1 MKNKYLFSILIV
13 FCFLAANA
21 FAQQTI
27 VVNDPTKEDK
37 PATPGAAEE
46 NLIKRNVL
54 PKVRKIWAENEVCTE
69 EFNFAGAA
77 NGAFSKP
84 NANQTLVF
92 YQYCQTGNGFGNN
105 GLVLMENGRITA
117 SYISEGGWAMDIK
130 RLPDIN
136 QNGLDEFIV
145 YYSGGMHQGQ
155 GGTGVD
161 IMEFSA
167 GAPKGLG
174 WFQADSFGEET
185 GDFSYKVTVKSGKT
199 PVFYREKYV
208 SNDQNKWRK
217 SGKIATFKLGKAYGK
232 FTVLK

>member
-1 MKNKYLFSILIV
+1 MKNKYLFSFLIA
-13 FCFLAANA
+13 FCFLAGGA
-21 FAQQTI
+21 FAQTP
-27 VVNDPTKEDK
+27 VVINDPTKDDK
-37 PATPGAAEE
+37 SATPTAAEE

-54 PKVRKIWAENEVCTE
+54 PKVRKIWSSEVCTE
-69 EFNFAGAA
+69 DFTIAGAA
-77 NGAFSKP
+77 KGAFFKP
-84 NANQTLVF
+84 NAEQTLIF

-117 SYISEGGWAMDIK
+117 SYFSEGGWAMDLK

-136 QNGLDEFIV
+136 QNGLDEFLV

-167 GAPKGLG
+167 AGIRGLG

-185 GDFSYKVTVKSGKT
+185 GDFGYKVSVKPGKT
-199 PVFYREKYV
+199 PIFYREKYV

-217 SGKIATFKLGKAYGK
+217 TGKIAAFKLGKAYGK